1 MVSLM
6 ALKPSNGGAM
16 RSRLLQLGVTG
27 ILSAALLCSAFGQG
41 NSQGH
46 GKGKG
51 HNKHQDSD
59 DQGESSRYFF
69 AERDREI
76 TTRYYSN
83 HGSNLPP
90 GLAKRGGNLP
100 PGLEKQLE
108 RNGTLPP
115 GLQKRIAP
123 CPVELERQ
131 LPPLPADYRRAV
143 IGAHLVIFNRN
154 TNVIVDVMKDVVR

>member
-1 MVSLM
+1 ML
-6 ALKPSNGGAM
+6 SNFWKYGA
-16 RSRLLQLGVTG
+16 
-27 ILSAALLCSAFGQG
+27 AALIASALVMTPAFSQG

-51 HNKHQDSD
+51 HNKRNEGD
-59 DQGESSRYFF
+59 DEGKHNKYQFGEH
-69 AERDREI
+69 DREVI
-76 TTRYYSN
+76 MHYYSN
-83 HGSNLPP
+83 RGSNLPP

-115 GLQKRIAP
+115 GLQKRIQP

-131 LPPLPADYRRAV
+131 LPPVEAGYVRGG
-143 IGAHLVIFNRN
+143 IGAP
-154 TNVIVDVMKDVVR
+154 

>member
-1 MVSLM
+1 MSSRI
-6 ALKPSNGGAM
+6 LKY
-16 RSRLLQLGVTG
+16 G
-27 ILSAALLCSAFGQG
+27 IAAILAAGLISGPAFAQG

-51 HNKHQDSD
+51 HNKNQEGD
-59 DQGESSRYFF
+59 DEGQRGKYGFGVH
-69 AERDREI
+69 DREVI
-76 TTRYYSN
+76 TRYYSN
-83 HGSNLPP
+83 RNSNLPP

-115 GLQKRIAP
+115 GLQKRVEP

-131 LPPLPADYRRAV
+131 LPPLPAEYRRGV
-143 IGAHLVIFNRN
+143 IGAHIVIFNRN
-154 TNVIVDVMKDVVR
+154 TNVIVDVLKDVAR

>member
-1 MVSLM
+1 ML
-6 ALKPSNGGAM
+6 
-16 RSRLLQLGVTG
+16 SRFLRLAITG
-27 ILSAALLCSAFGQG
+27 ILSAALFCSPALSQG

-51 HNKHQDSD
+51 HNKHEKD
-59 DQGESSRYFF
+59 DDRGKGGKYVFSAHE
-69 AERDREI
+69 REI
-76 TTRYYSN
+76 ITHYYSN
-83 HGSNLPP
+83 QGSNLPP

-115 GLQKRIAP
+115 GLQKRIQP

-131 LPPLPADYRRAV
+131 LPPLPTDYRRAV
-143 IGAHLVIFNRN
+143 IGAHIVIFNKN

>member
-1 MVSLM
+1 
-6 ALKPSNGGAM
+6 M
-16 RSRLLQLGVTG
+16 RSRLLQLCLTG
-27 ILSAALLCSAFGQG
+27 ILSGALFSSPALPQG

-51 HNKHQDSD
+51 HNKHQEGD
-59 DQGESSRYFF
+59 DQGNSKYFF
-69 AERDREI
+69 GERDREVI
-76 TTRYYSN
+76 TRYYSSQ
-83 HGSNLPP
+83 GSNLPP

-115 GLQKRIAP
+115 GLQKRIQP
-123 CPVELERQ
+123 CPEELERQ
-131 LPPLPADYRRAV
+131 LPPLPVEYRRAV
-143 IGAHLVIFNRN
+143 IGAHVVIFNRN

>member
-1 MVSLM
+1 MH
-6 ALKPSNGGAM
+6 SNSWKYGA
-16 RSRLLQLGVTG
+16 
-27 ILSAALLCSAFGQG
+27 AALIASALVITPAFSQG

-51 HNKHQDSD
+51 HNKHDEGD
-59 DQGESSRYFF
+59 DEGKHKKYEFGDH
-69 AERDREI
+69 DREVI
-76 TTRYYSN
+76 TQYYSN
-83 HGSNLPP
+83 RGSNLPP

-115 GLQKRIAP
+115 GLQKRVQP

-131 LPPLPADYRRAV
+131 LPPLPTEYRRGV
-143 IGAHLVIFNRN
+143 IGAHIVIFNRN
-154 TNVIVDVMKDVVR
+154 TNVIVDVLKDVAR

>member
-1 MVSLM
+1 M
-6 ALKPSNGGAM
+6 PS
-16 RSRLLQLGVTG
+16 RFLRLGVTG
-27 ILSAALLCSAFGQG
+27 VLAAALDSSPVFSQG

-51 HNKHQDSD
+51 HNKRQDRD
-59 DQGESSRYFF
+59 DQGESAKYYFR
-69 AERDREI
+69 ERDREI
-76 TTRYYSN
+76 ITRYYSN
-83 HGSNLPP
+83 RGSNLPP

-100 PGLEKQLE
+100 PGLERQLE

-115 GLQKRIAP
+115 GLAKRIEP

-131 LPPLPADYRRAV
+131 LPPLPPDYRRAV
-143 IGAHLVIFNRN
+143 IGAHIVILNRN

>member
-1 MVSLM
+1 MLGTLAAALM
-6 ALKPSNGGAM
+6 ASY
-16 RSRLLQLGVTG
+16 
-27 ILSAALLCSAFGQG
+27 AFAQ
-41 NSQGH
+41 

-51 HNKHQDSD
+51 KGKQNDG
-59 DQGESSRYFF
+59 QGEVAGVKYGFGPH
-69 AERDREI
+69 DREI
-76 TTRYYSN
+76 ITRYYAGR
-83 HGSNLPP
+83 GSNLPP

-115 GLQKRIAP
+115 GLQKRIQP

-131 LPPLPADYRRAV
+131 LTPLPPEYRRGV

-154 TNVIVDVMKDVVR
+154 TNLIVDIFKNIAR